1 MGVLW
6 RRGTTLTIG
15 EVFPNISTSRYI
27 RSDIRNGILEA
38 GSRLPAKRSL
48 AAELSVS
55 VSTV

>member
-15 EVFPNISTSRYI
+15 EVFPNISTSRY
-27 RSDIRNGILEA
+27 IRNGILEA